1 MKYTLTIFIIVLF
14 SLSTSLQIARRRVKH
29 TKKCSIERII
39 VPLGS
44 ASPIYEFSFPG
55 QRNKITLTM
64 MNKKLLNDL
73 IVDRELFYSDKKTN
87 DLWYASIVIRD
98 RIYNKY
104 RKNKKDSMRIGDE
117 MKKGK
122 KKYEKYKEHLL
133 PNYIKYKLNNE

>member
-1 MKYTLTIFIIVLF
+1 MKFTLSIFIIVLF
-14 SLSTSLQIARRRVKH
+14 SLSTSLQIARRKVKDV
-29 TKKCSIERII
+29 KRCSIEHII

-44 ASPIYEFSFPG
+44 TSHIYEFSFQG
-55 QRNKITLTM
+55 QRNKIILTM
-64 MNKKLLNDL
+64 MNKKLLNDV
-73 IVDRELFYSDKKTN
+73 IIDRELFYSDKKTN

-104 RKNKKDSMRIGDE
+104 EEFIKDCMRIGNE

-133 PNYIKYKLNNE
+133 PNYIKYKLNNH

>member
-73 IVDRELFYSDKKTN
+73 IVDRELFYSDKNSSK
-87 DLWYASIVIRD
+87 
-98 RIYNKY
+98 
-104 RKNKKDSMRIGDE
+104 KNSD
-117 MKKGK
+117 
-122 KKYEKYKEHLL
+122 
-133 PNYIKYKLNNE
+133 